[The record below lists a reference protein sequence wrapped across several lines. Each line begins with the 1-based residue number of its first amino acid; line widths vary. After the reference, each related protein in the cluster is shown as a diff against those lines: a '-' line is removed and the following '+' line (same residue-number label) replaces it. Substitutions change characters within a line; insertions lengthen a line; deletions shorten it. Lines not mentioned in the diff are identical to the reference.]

1 MITKRTI
8 TALLLALCVSCAHAA
23 APAGKVI
30 LVLGDSISAGYG
42 LPAGTG
48 WVTLLQNRL
57 TAAHYSYSAVNASIS
72 GDTTAGGRARL
83 DALLAQHHPAIIII
97 ELGGNDGLRG
107 TNVDAMRGN
116 LDAMIG
122 AAQKAGSKVLLVGMR
137 MPPNYG
143 PVYTHDFEQ
152 AYVIVAKQQKIA
164 LLPFLLAPIAGQR
177 EAFQA
182 DRAHPVAAAQ
192 PKMLDTVWRE
202 LKPMLDTATKTP

>member
-1 MITKRTI
+1 MITKRSI
-8 TALLLALCVSCAHAA
+8 TALLLALCVSCAYAA
-23 APAGKVI
+23 APEGKVI

-48 WVTLLQNRL
+48 WVALLQNRL

-116 LDAMIG
+116 LDAMTG

-143 PVYTHDFEQ
+143 P
-152 AYVIVAKQQKIA
+152 AYVQRFDASFAEVARARKTA
-164 LLPFLLAPIAGQR
+164 LVPFIFDGFAT
-177 EAFQA
+177 EETMFQA